1 MAAPRAA
8 APRGTRLSKPAY
20 WEEATQA
27 LSRADPVIG
36 RLIASYP
43 ELHMTRRSDA
53 FTALCRAIVGQQIS
67 VKAADAIWR
76 RLVARTTPDAR
87 EAPFPSIDPASVVRL
102 PQPAL
107 REIGFSERKA
117 SYVRDLASHF
127 VEGRLDPS
135 RWPALDDEALIEAL
149 CDVKGIG
156 RWTAEMFLMFHE
168 LRPDVFPVDDLGL
181 QKAVAMHFHR
191 GRRVT
196 PTTIRRHGKRWKPW
210 RSVATWYL
218 WRSLDPIP
226 VEY

>member
-1 MAAPRAA
+1 M
-8 APRGTRLSKPAY
+8 TKPAY
-20 WEEATQA
+20 WDEA
-27 LSRADPVIG
+27 SRQLAEADPVLA
-36 RLIASYP
+36 RLINAYP
-43 ELHMTRRSDA
+43 GLHIMRRSDA

-76 RLVARTTPDAR
+76 RLALAANPAAADVA
-87 EAPFPSIDPASVVRL
+87 FPSLPPVRVM
-102 PQPAL
+102 AL
-107 REIGFSERKA
+107 TVTELRTIGLSERKA
-117 SYVRDLASHF
+117 SYVRDLAAHF
-127 VEGRLDPS
+127 VEGRLKPAT
-135 RWPALDDEALIEAL
+135 WAALDDESLIAAL

-181 QKAVAMHFHR
+181 QKAIAMHYHR

-196 PTTIRRHGKRWKPW
+196 LTTIKRHGKRWRPW

-218 WRSLDPIP
+218 WRALDPEV

>member
-1 MAAPRAA
+1 M
-8 APRGTRLSKPAY
+8 TRPAY
-20 WEEATQA
+20 WDDATRA
-27 LSRADPVIG
+27 LSTADPVLAKLIG
-36 RLIASYP
+36 DYP
-43 ELHMTRRSDA
+43 GLHMTRRSDA

-76 RLVARTTPDAR
+76 RLAARAATGAADQA
-87 EAPFPSIDPASVVRL
+87 FPSLVPELVVRL
-102 PQPAL
+102 PLAAL
-107 REIGFSERKA
+107 REIGLSERKG
-117 SYVRDLASHF
+117 SYVRDLAEHF
-127 VEGRLDPS
+127 VERRLDPAGWS
-135 RWPALDDEALIEAL
+135 ALDDETLIEAL

-181 QKAVAMHFHR
+181 QKAVAFHFHR

-196 PTTIRRHGKRWKPW
+196 LTTIRRHGSRWRPW

-218 WRSLDPIP
+218 WRSLDPAV